1 MFLTPFDTPFAPVLR
16 DTVRRDTLK
25 GAEGPEIFTLRND
38 GKTDALL
45 DFEDG
50 TDLIDLTALDASWD
64 KLSVKR
70 LSLTEYVVD
79 YQAEERIRIAF
90 EQPAKA
96 DIPEDRMLLGA
107 DDFIFA
113 DGIPEAT
120 PQLLGETTST
130 AKEVI
135 FGTSLPDVF
144 IFDYDGERDT
154 VRRFEVGKD
163 LIDLASYG
171 TSFGALDVT
180 ERKVGRLSIKI
191 PVPDAERDLPDDWL
205 VLIDI
210 SKEIT
215 AADLTAAMFIF

>member
-1 MFLTPFDTPFAPVLR
+1 MFLTPFDAPFAPVLQ
-16 DTVRRDTLK
+16 DTARRDTLIGTAGK
-25 GAEGPEIFTLRND
+25 DVFTLRND
-38 GKTDALL
+38 GKTDMMLN
-45 DFEDG
+45 FEDG
-50 TDLIDLTALDASWD
+50 TDQIDLTALDASWD
-64 KLSVKR
+64 KLSVRR

-79 YQAEERIRIAF
+79 YQAEDRIRITF
-90 EQPAKA
+90 EKPARDA
-96 DIPEDRMLLGA
+96 IPEDRMLLDA

-113 DGIPEAT
+113 PGIPQAT
-120 PQLLGETTST
+120 TQLLAEQTS
-130 AKEVI
+130 AEKEVI

-154 VRRFEVGKD
+154 VRRFEIGKD
-163 LIDLASYG
+163 LIDLAAYG

-215 AADLTAAMFIF
+215 AADLTADMFVF